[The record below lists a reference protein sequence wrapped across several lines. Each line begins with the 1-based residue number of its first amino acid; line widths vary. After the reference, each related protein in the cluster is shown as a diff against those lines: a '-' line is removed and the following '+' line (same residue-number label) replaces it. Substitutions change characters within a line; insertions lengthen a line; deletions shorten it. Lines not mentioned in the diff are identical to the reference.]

1 MSTQP
6 PQTERGWYP
15 LFHDLRQRQVL
26 VIGGNETAARKIRR
40 LLAVGARVRV
50 VAPLLEDDVAE
61 LVEQKRV
68 VWLGRRLRR
77 WWLRGQALVLIAE
90 ASPEL
95 CERLHRWG
103 KRSGVP
109 VNAVDQPAYC
119 TAIVPAVVD
128 RSPLTIAIGSGG
140 QAPELARR
148 VRSRIEQWLPQ
159 SLGSLAALSGQLAED
174 IRGRFPELAL
184 RRRFLDWV
192 FSGPPADAIQ
202 RGQNDQAAALV
213 RQALD
218 RQSLETPARVSLVG
232 AGPGEP
238 ELLTLRALDRIQ
250 SADVLVHDG
259 LVDPRILDYARRDA
273 ELIDVAKRPG
283 DNGVGQVAIQRILI
297 KRFKQGKRV
306 VRLKGGDPM
315 VFGRA
320 GEELAALRGAGID
333 FEIIPGVTAAS
344 ACASYAGLSL
354 TQRGMA
360 QSVRL
365 VTAHCERSID
375 RLDWP
380 ALAKD
385 RQTLAFYMAVAQ
397 LERIQQQ
404 LTGHGRAADTPFA
417 LVENGSRPNQRV
429 IVGQLGELALTAR
442 HFQASS
448 PAMLFIGEVAAQ
460 ASEFHWFGE
469 PPLCMDTGELALVG
483 HAANLVTLRA
493 TVLA

>member
-1 MSTQP
+1 MSTQNA
-6 PQTERGWYP
+6 QTERGWFP
-15 LFHDLRQRQVL
+15 LFHDLHQREVL

-40 LLAVGARVRV
+40 LIAVGARVRI
-50 VAPLLEDDVAE
+50 VAPHLEPEVSR
-61 LVEQKRV
+61 LVDNDQV

-77 WWLRGQALVLIAE
+77 WWLKGQALVLIAE
-90 ASPEL
+90 ASPAL
-95 CERLHRWG
+95 CQRLHRWG
-103 KRSGVP
+103 RRTGVP
-109 VNAVDQPAYC
+109 INAVDQPAYC

-148 VRSRIEQWLPQ
+148 VRSRIEQWLPK
-159 SLGSLAALSGQLAED
+159 SLGPLAALSGRLAED
-174 IRGRFPELAL
+174 IRARFPELAL

-192 FSGPPADAIQ
+192 FSGPPADAIN
-202 RGQNDQAAALV
+202 RGQDKRAEGLV
-213 RQALD
+213 RQALS

-273 ELIDVAKRPG
+273 ELLDVAKRPG
-283 DNGVGQVAIQRILI
+283 DNGVGQVAIQRILVEQF
-297 KRFKQGKRV
+297 RQGKRV

-320 GEELAALRGAGID
+320 GEELAALRAAGID
-333 FEIIPGVTAAS
+333 YEIIPGVTAAS

-404 LTGHGRAADTPFA
+404 LTRHGRSADTPFA

-429 IVGQLGELALTAR
+429 IVGNLGELAVTAR
-442 HFQASS
+442 HFQAAS

-460 ASEFHWFGE
+460 ARTFGWYGA
-469 PPLCMDTGELALVG
+469 PPLALGAGSLAMAG
-483 HAANLVTLRA
+483 
-493 TVLA
+493 